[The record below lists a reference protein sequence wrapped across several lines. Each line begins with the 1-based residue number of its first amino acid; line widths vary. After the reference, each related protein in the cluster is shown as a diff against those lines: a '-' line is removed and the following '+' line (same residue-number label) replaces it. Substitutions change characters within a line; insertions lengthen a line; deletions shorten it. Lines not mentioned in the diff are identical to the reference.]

1 MASPHMNGASLE
13 RETRSFR
20 TGQEQGSGRLADD
33 EPSGVRNF
41 HSTAL
46 PLIAT
51 TRATRLLALSI
62 MSRHHP

>member
-1 MASPHMNGASLE
+1 MLSPHMNGSSLE

-20 TGQEQGSGRLADD
+20 TGQEQGSDRLADD

-46 PLIAT
+46 DSNN
-51 TRATRLLALSI
+51 TRHTLASVFLLLSTETA
-62 MSRHHP
+62 